1 MSHDCSAV
9 TSCPSLSSALAPLA
23 NGGSD
28 YSARTAPASHIRPA
42 FVTVSCKPWGFDY
55 VNAIARYFWQ
65 GAMSNCEKMFQNNPP
80 TSKTINNSPC
90 GICGYDFDAV
100 PFALGN
106 HAKQPCDTI
115 IDIGA
120 NQGWWMLPPTS
131 RCFRVLAI
139 EPVLANVHQLKLNA
153 YLNGFGP
160 ERLGILHAA
169 ASNTTGWAEVYSP
182 EGRAD
187 NAALTRASARRISNT
202 MEVTRTRTLR
212 LDEYFGGADE
222 KLWSSVRFIKIDTQ
236 GHELPALQGL
246 GKLLER
252 PPYPD
257 VQVELDEGL
266 QAAQGQTTAKVHAFM
281 TSKCYQAW
289 CASGSGLVRHQN
301 GVSGGCRVNGKNKDD
316 VLFRHKGRGSTVQ
329 AGEGG
334 LKMCS

>member
-23 NGGSD
+23 NGGPD
-28 YSARTAPASHIRPA
+28 YSARSAPASHIRPA

-65 GAMSNCEKMFQNNPP
+65 GAMSNCEKMFQNNPS
-80 TSKTINNSPC
+80 TSKTSNNSPC

-153 YLNGFGP
+153 TSTGLARSGSASSTRPHPTLRVGRRFIRQRAAP
-160 ERLGILHAA
+160 TMRRSHARPLA
-169 ASNTTGWAEVYSP
+169 ASP
-182 EGRAD
+182 
-187 NAALTRASARRISNT
+187 TRWR
-202 MEVTRTRTLR
+202 
-212 LDEYFGGADE
+212 
-222 KLWSSVRFIKIDTQ
+222 
-236 GHELPALQGL
+236 
-246 GKLLER
+246 
-252 PPYPD
+252 
-257 VQVELDEGL
+257 
-266 QAAQGQTTAKVHAFM
+266 
-281 TSKCYQAW
+281 
-289 CASGSGLVRHQN
+289 
-301 GVSGGCRVNGKNKDD
+301 
-316 VLFRHKGRGSTVQ
+316 
-329 AGEGG
+329 
-334 LKMCS
+334 